1 MGGKAKPNIDEETL
15 NHIPGMEHKAN
26 GWYFNGEKVKSVN
39 GESPPPEPGVDEYQE
54 YGEQYSDDE
63 FPSDEMMIDPDL
75 DYEPLPPE
83 LHTDPHGFNSPSAD
97 PHRRAVEQEFPG
109 ANIQKIK
116 KMEAIKKMLPVKNM
130 QEVINIDE
138 VKNIE
143 EIDDDVADQFIVDES
158 LENEIIGSSE
168 IIIEPPEPDI
178 IDTVDGDEGG
188 YGGEEEFHD
197 EFLDN
202 EGIPFKGDLD
212 DPEAIDLVDGIED
225 EEEIVDL
232 LEGKKETE
240 EAKLDVLDAVQERHV
255 AKRDHLIAKYH
266 GLAAQIEERL
276 NEDVEDIQASYNKL
290 TFHILSH
297 LSDICELQFF
307 SLHSCCH
314 YSHFKL
320 KLHLNY

>member
-54 YGEQYSDDE
+54 YGEQYSDGELDDVIDDHLDE
-63 FPSDEMMIDPDL
+63 DAFKQIDDDDFAHTRLTSDE
-75 DYEPLPPE
+75 YFSGPLLGPAFE
-83 LHTDPHGFNSPSAD
+83 D

-116 KMEAIKKMLPVKNM
+116 KMEAIKKMLPVNNM
-130 QEVINIDE
+130 QEIINIDE
-138 VKNIE
+138 VKHIE
-143 EIDDDVADQFIVDES
+143 EIDDDVADKFIDDES
-158 LENEIIGSSE
+158 LVNVITGNDGYGEDDIIG
-168 IIIEPPEPDI
+168 
-178 IDTVDGDEGG
+178 TVDGDEGG

-290 TFHILSH
+290 TFHILSQ
-297 LSDICELQFF
+297 LSDLCEQFF
-307 SLHSCCH
+307 SWNSCCH
-314 YSHFKL
+314 CHFL
-320 KLHLNY
+320 S

>member
-1 MGGKAKPNIDEETL
+1 
-15 NHIPGMEHKAN
+15 
-26 GWYFNGEKVKSVN
+26 
-39 GESPPPEPGVDEYQE
+39 
-54 YGEQYSDDE
+54 
-63 FPSDEMMIDPDL
+63 
-75 DYEPLPPE
+75 
-83 LHTDPHGFNSPSAD
+83 
-97 PHRRAVEQEFPG
+97 
-109 ANIQKIK
+109 
-116 KMEAIKKMLPVKNM
+116 MLPVKNM
-130 QEVINIDE
+130 QEIINIDE

-158 LENEIIGSSE
+158 LENEIIGSNE
-168 IIIEPPEPDI
+168 IIEPPEPDI
-178 IDTVDGDEGG
+178 MDTVDGDEGG

-276 NEDVEDIQASYNKL
+276 NEDVEDIQVRTSSLSISYQI
-290 TFHILSH
+290 FVR
-297 LSDICELQFF
+297 ELQFF
-307 SLHSCCH
+307 FH
-314 YSHFKL
+314 
-320 KLHLNY
+320 

>member
-1 MGGKAKPNIDEETL
+1 MI
-15 NHIPGMEHKAN
+15 
-26 GWYFNGEKVKSVN
+26 
-39 GESPPPEPGVDEYQE
+39 VDEY
-54 YGEQYSDDE
+54 DIDE
-63 FPSDEMMIDPDL
+63 IIDYPSIPAV
-75 DYEPLPPE
+75 DYPP
-83 LHTDPHGFNSPSAD
+83 SD
-97 PHRRAVEQEFPG
+97 PHRRAVEREFPG

-116 KMEAIKKMLPVKNM
+116 NMEAIKKMLPVKNM
-130 QEVINIDE
+130 QEIINIDE

-143 EIDDDVADQFIVDES
+143 EIDDDVADKFIFDES
-158 LENEIIGSSE
+158 LENEIIGSNE
-168 IIIEPPEPDI
+168 IIIEEPPEPDI

-276 NEDVEDIQASYNKL
+276 NEGVEDIQASYNKL
-290 TFHILSH
+290 TFFSH
-297 LSDICELQFF
+297 LSEMQCVSMCQ
-307 SLHSCCH
+307 
-314 YSHFKL
+314 L
-320 KLHLNY
+320 KLIFIGD

>member
-1 MGGKAKPNIDEETL
+1 MGAKAKPNIDEETL

-116 KMEAIKKMLPVKNM
+116 MMEAIKKMLPVKNM
-130 QEVINIDE
+130 QEIINIDE

-143 EIDDDVADQFIVDES
+143 EIDDEVADKFIDDES
-158 LENEIIGSSE
+158 LVNVITGNDGYGEDDIIG
-168 IIIEPPEPDI
+168 
-178 IDTVDGDEGG
+178 TVDGDEGG
-188 YGGEEEFHD
+188 YGEEEFHD
-197 EFLDN
+197 
-202 EGIPFKGDLD
+202 
-212 DPEAIDLVDGIED
+212 
-225 EEEIVDL
+225 
-232 LEGKKETE
+232 
-240 EAKLDVLDAVQERHV
+240 
-255 AKRDHLIAKYH
+255 
-266 GLAAQIEERL
+266 
-276 NEDVEDIQASYNKL
+276 DIR
-290 TFHILSH
+290 
-297 LSDICELQFF
+297 
-307 SLHSCCH
+307 
-314 YSHFKL
+314 
-320 KLHLNY
+320 

>member
-1 MGGKAKPNIDEETL
+1 MGAKAKPNIDEETL

-39 GESPPPEPGVDEYQE
+39 GESPPVEPGVDEYQE
-54 YGEQYSDDE
+54 YGEQYSDDDVAVKQIDDDD
-63 FPSDEMMIDPDL
+63 FAHLSSDEYDGPDFPPDEIHVDPIGW
-75 DYEPLPPE
+75 E
-83 LHTDPHGFNSPSAD
+83 GSD
-97 PHRRAVEQEFPG
+97 PHRRAVEREFPG

-158 LENEIIGSSE
+158 LVNEISSE
-168 IIIEPPEPDI
+168 GDDDI
-178 IDTVDGDEGG
+178 MATVDGDEGG
-188 YGGEEEFHD
+188 YGGEDEFHD

-202 EGIPFKGDLD
+202 EGIPFKGDID
-212 DPEAIDLVDGIED
+212 DPEMVDLVDGIED
-225 EEEIVDL
+225 EEEIVSL

-240 EAKLDVLDAVQERHV
+240 EAKLDVLEEVQERHV
-255 AKRDHLIAKYH
+255 AKRDHLLAKYH

-276 NEDVEDIQASYNKL
+276 NEDVEDIQAS
-290 TFHILSH
+290 
-297 LSDICELQFF
+297 
-307 SLHSCCH
+307 
-314 YSHFKL
+314 
-320 KLHLNY
+320 

>member
-1 MGGKAKPNIDEETL
+1 MGAKAKPNIDEETL
-15 NHIPGMEHKAN
+15 NHIPGMEHKAS

-54 YGEQYSDDE
+54 YGEQYSDGELDDVIDDHLDE
-63 FPSDEMMIDPDL
+63 DAFKQIDDDDFAHTRLTSDEYFSGPSF
-75 DYEPLPPE
+75 EP
-83 LHTDPHGFNSPSAD
+83 HVDD

-130 QEVINIDE
+130 QEVINIEE

-143 EIDDDVADQFIVDES
+143 EIDDDVADKFIFDES
-158 LENEIIGSSE
+158 LENEIIGSNE
-168 IIIEPPEPDI
+168 IIEPPEPDI
-178 IDTVDGDEGG
+178 MDTVDGDEGG

-276 NEDVEDIQASYNKL
+276 NEDVEDIQES
-290 TFHILSH
+290 
-297 LSDICELQFF
+297 
-307 SLHSCCH
+307 
-314 YSHFKL
+314 
-320 KLHLNY
+320 